1 MSKKISESLNMF
13 PIEEVKTNSIEPI
26 KKASKEI
33 REANDNDFDYAREN
47 LYSVIERGTD
57 ALEEMLDV
65 AAQSQHPRAYE
76 VVSTIMKT
84 LLDANKDLVEMSDK
98 KKAQKEDEENPKS
111 GPDTINQS
119 MHFHGSTE
127 DMRKLIEKM
136 KNDESS

>member
-1 MSKKISESLNMF
+1 LNMV
-13 PIEEVKTNSIEPI
+13 PIEKIKSDSIEPI
-26 KKASKEI
+26 KKASKQI
-33 REANDNDFDYAREN
+33 KDANDNDFDYARTN

-57 ALEEMLDV
+57 ALEEMMEV

-84 LLDANKDLVEMSDK
+84 LIDANKDLVGMSDK
-98 KKAQKEDEENPKS
+98 KLEQKENEENPKS
-111 GPDTINQS
+111 GPETVNQS

-136 KNDESS
+136 KNDESN